1 MNFSLKVGII
11 LLLFIITFSFL
22 GPMVYTTDPFK
33 IDLSNDLASN
43 SSSHPLGTDDFG
55 RDILARLMYGGR
67 VSLSIGFIV
76 ILISASLG
84 TILGAMAG
92 YYGGILDTVL
102 MRIVDIFL
110 SFPGILLALTLIS
123 FLGNSIGNLILALFL
138 MGWVS
143 YARLSRGIALK
154 IREEDFIFAEKALGA
169 SDFYIIIKHILPFV
183 IPTIIIQASLG
194 ISAIIIAETGL
205 SFLGLGV
212 PLTYPSWGNM
222 IDTGRNLILTNPLI
236 LLYPS
241 VLLMITV
248 IGFNYLGEGLRQSL
262 VNKKGSLEI

>member
-1 MNFSLKVGII
+1 MNFSLRMGIF
-11 LLLFIITFSFL
+11 LLLFIIFFSFL
-22 GPMVYTTDPFK
+22 GPLVYHVDPFA
-33 IDLSNDLASN
+33 IDLSNDLAPISK
-43 SSSHPLGTDDFG
+43 SHPLGTDDFG

-76 ILISASLG
+76 IIISASVG
-84 TILGAMAG
+84 TLIGTFSG
-92 YYGGILDTVL
+92 YYGGFSDTIM
-102 MRIVDIFL
+102 MRIVDVFL

-123 FLGNSIGNLILALFL
+123 FLGNSIANLILALSM

-143 YARLSRGIALK
+143 YARLARGISLK
-154 IREEDFIFAEKALGA
+154 TKEENFIFAEKALGA
-169 SDFYIIIKHILPFV
+169 PNFYIVFKHILPFV

-212 PLTYPSWGNM
+212 PITYPSWGNM

-241 VLLMITV
+241 FLLIITV
-248 IGFNYLGEGLRQSL
+248 VGFNYLGEGLRQL
-262 VNKKGSLEI
+262 IVNKESNLEI